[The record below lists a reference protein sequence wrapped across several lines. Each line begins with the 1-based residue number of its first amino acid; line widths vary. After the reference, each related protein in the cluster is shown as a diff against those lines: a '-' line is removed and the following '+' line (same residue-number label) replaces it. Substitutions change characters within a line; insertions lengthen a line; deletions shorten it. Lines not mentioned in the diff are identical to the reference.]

1 MAASKFKILED
12 VLRHYKIHSN
22 KDEFETLTNLTIPE
36 GLRADIR
43 FSLRFVP
50 YNVSEVAICENII
63 YPILK
68 EAWKPYLETFTLWS
82 HRAIEMD
89 DESTAYPDY
98 VVSKNSDMGPLYF
111 ENPFV
116 AVVEAKRED
125 FIFGWAQCCSEMVS
139 LQKLNTDKDA
149 PIFGIVSTGDNWQ
162 FAKLEHDVF
171 TRYTNQ
177 CSVSNLDDLFNTL
190 SSVFEYCKRHFDK

>member
-12 VLRHYKIHSN
+12 VLRHYKIRSEKAKFETISQVVISQLW
-22 KDEFETLTNLTIPE
+22 KDELNFVFEH
-36 GLRADIR
+36 
-43 FSLRFVP
+43 VP

-68 EAWKPYLETFTLWS
+68 EVWKPYLETFTLWS

-125 FIFGWAQCCSEMVS
+125 FTFGWAQCCSEMVS
-139 LQKLNTDKDA
+139 LQKLNSDKDT

>member
-12 VLRHYKIHSN
+12 VLRHYKIRSA
-22 KDEFETLTNLTIPE
+22 KEQFEINTKIDVPNL
-36 GLRADIR
+36 LVDDID
-43 FSLRFVP
+43 FVLK
-50 YNVSEVAICENII
+50 YITYRISSESTCESII